1 MNEKLNALYSISYY
15 QVLLNGGD
23 PSILLKPSIDDGY
36 YPFLVN
42 NFPFLCEAL
51 LKNINSTTPSLRLS
65 SINILLFLI
74 KTLECSIGEHII
86 DITNILFNLYPNE
99 QSNNV
104 QIPEDLIISALDNIY
119 TQYSYISPQLLIVY
133 NIYNYYNKYLIEFII
148 QIITTSFTRWF

>member
-23 PSILLKPSIDDGY
+23 PSILLKPSIEDGD

-42 NFPFLCEAL
+42 NFPFLCQAL

-74 KTLECSIGEHII
+74 TTLECSIGESII

-99 QSNNV
+99 QNNV
-104 QIPEDLIISALDNIY
+104 QIPEDLVISALDNIY
-119 TQYSYISPQLLIVY
+119 TQYSYISPQLLIVFCIRY
-133 NIYNYYNKYLIEFII
+133 IF
-148 QIITTSFTRWF
+148 